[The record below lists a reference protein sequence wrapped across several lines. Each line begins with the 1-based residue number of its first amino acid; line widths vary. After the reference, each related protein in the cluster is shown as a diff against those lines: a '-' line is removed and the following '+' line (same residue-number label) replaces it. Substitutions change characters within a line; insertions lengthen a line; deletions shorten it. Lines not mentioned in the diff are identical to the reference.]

1 MKSIETPKMSE
12 ILREE
17 FLIPYNLSAY
27 RLAKAI
33 NVPNYRIYNILYNK
47 SNVDAELSVRL
58 GRFFGVSDNYF
69 LTIQC
74 NIDIHKA
81 KMTLMNDV
89 LKVKTIRD
97 D

>member
-27 RLAKAI
+27 RLTKAI

-47 SNVDAELSVRL
+47 SNVDAELSIRL

>member
-33 NVPNYRIYNILYNK
+33 NVPNFRIYNILYNK

-81 KMTLMNDV
+81 KTTLMNDV

>member
-47 SNVDAELSVRL
+47 SNVDAELSIRL

-74 NIDIHKA
+74 NIDIRKA

>member
-47 SNVDAELSVRL
+47 SNVDAELSIRL
-58 GRFFGVSDNYF
+58 GSFFGVSDNYF

-74 NIDIHKA
+74 NIDIRKA

-89 LKVKTIRD
+89 LKAKTIRD